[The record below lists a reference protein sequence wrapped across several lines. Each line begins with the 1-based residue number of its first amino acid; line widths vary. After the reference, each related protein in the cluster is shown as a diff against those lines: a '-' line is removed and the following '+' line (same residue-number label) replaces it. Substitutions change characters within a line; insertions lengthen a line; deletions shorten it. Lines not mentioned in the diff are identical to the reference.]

1 MKNGYSVR
9 VAESSK
15 ALTAREKIMYSDTS
29 NATKLDDLVTL
40 DSPMVITPAEYA
52 VLSVHNER
60 SENVDY
66 EVFVIIDT
74 NNNKYVTG
82 SQSFWNS
89 FSDIWATMHEEEI
102 NEEYDIEIY
111 KKESK
116 NYKGKYFLTCSI
128 V

>member
-40 DSPMVITPAEYA
+40 ESPMVITPAEYA

-66 EVFVIIDT
+66 EVFVIIDA

-102 NEEYDIEIY
+102 NEQYDIEIY